1 MMDNQD
7 LRLELKAIDTSSL
20 VDKVEMRLI
29 EVFITR
35 NLNPV
40 MPYPRRQNLPQ

>member
-1 MMDNQD
+1 MDNQD

-29 EVFITR
+29 EVFHYKELKPGDAR
-35 NLNPV
+35 SK
-40 MPYPRRQNLPQ
+40 